1 MSAAETETDKSDS
14 EEALVNSL
22 KAVSLKQAKEDSDD
36 SDDDSN
42 DSDDDSGESYGSSD
56 DDSDQNS
63 DDIDSVQSDK
73 VQNNHQEQI
82 WNGGVKD
89 NRDKSETSWSMIFID
104 IFINI
109 YLKLS

>member
-1 MSAAETETDKSDS
+1 MKVSKEDIGFDLVTLEMSAAETETDKSDS

-42 DSDDDSGESYGSSD
+42 DSDDDSGESYGSND

-73 VQNNHQEQI
+73 VLNIHQEQI
-82 WNGGVKD
+82 WNGGVRD
-89 NRDKSETSWSMIFID
+89 NRDKSETS
-104 IFINI
+104 
-109 YLKLS
+109 

>member
-1 MSAAETETDKSDS
+1 MSAAETDTDKSDS

-22 KAVSLKQAKEDSDD
+22 KAVSLKQANDD
-36 SDDDSN
+36 SD

>member
-1 MSAAETETDKSDS
+1 MSAAETETDKRDS

-36 SDDDSN
+36 SDDDS
-42 DSDDDSGESYGSSD
+42 SESYGSSD

-73 VQNNHQEQI
+73 VQNIHQEL
-82 WNGGVKD
+82 WNGGVRD